1 MTGKTP
7 NKRVHIKSSESFINE
22 KNDSKKPELQ
32 EDLISDSDSDSGSKA
47 NSNLIEKN
55 EFKLLKNL
63 KIQKEHGIFKLLV
76 VEINII
82 KYINKKSSN
91 NEKLVKLK
99 LMDSARN
106 YINAIIYNNVLTLAS
121 LFKLENVIFVF
132 IFFYKL

>member
-1 MTGKTP
+1 MP
-7 NKRVHIKSSESFINE
+7 IKRGHIKSSESFVNE

>member
-1 MTGKTP
+1 MP
-7 NKRVHIKSSESFINE
+7 NKRGHIKSSESFVNE

>member
-1 MTGKTP
+1 MSDKNP
-7 NKRVHIKSSESFINE
+7 NKRGHIKSSESFVNE